1 MIKIYNVQYDIE
13 YHIVWIPKYR
23 YKVLNGK
30 KAKRARNLI
39 RQNCNSMD
47 VTIIKGSVGKE
58 HIHLLVSCPPSLSV
72 SKLEQQLKGKTSK
85 KLQMEYVG
93 I

>member
-47 VTIIKGSVGKE
+47 KDGYYYA
-58 HIHLLVSCPPSLSV
+58 
-72 SKLEQQLKGKTSK
+72 QLKSSGATQ
-85 KLQMEYVG
+85 LGILVG
-93 I
+93 CYLVNKRR